1 VCDKNG
7 LKIIPIP
14 SSKNIKVGGKTGKK
28 RALAI
33 SENMLLRHRR
43 HWNNRIC
50 HQTLVVNSATR
61 RNRHSHV
68 EGKPMAKSEEY
79 STKIFA
85 VKTTTGQER
94 NVAKL
99 ITARIEMNKIPI
111 KAILV
116 PETLRGYVFV
126 EAEGPHLVE
135 QAIAGIRHVRSRV
148 PGVVSFSEIERY
160 IVRKP
165 VIEELSENDIVE
177 VTGGPFKGMRA
188 KITRIDKAKAEVTLE
203 LLEATFTLPITVHSD
218 YVKLV
223 EKTKTEGGEK

>member
-1 VCDKNG
+1 MEK
-7 LKIIPIP
+7 
-14 SSKNIKVGGKTGKK
+14 
-28 RALAI
+28 
-33 SENMLLRHRR
+33 
-43 HWNNRIC
+43 
-50 HQTLVVNSATR
+50 Q
-61 RNRHSHV
+61 
-68 EGKPMAKSEEY
+68 

-85 VKTTTGQER
+85 VRITTGQEK

-99 ITARIEMNKIPI
+99 VAARIEMNKIPV

-116 PETLRGYVFV
+116 PDALRGYIFM
-126 EAEGPHLVE
+126 EADGPHFVE
-135 QAIAGIRHVRSRV
+135 QAITGIKHVRSRV
-148 PGVVSFSEIERY
+148 PDFVNFSEIEKY

-188 KITRIDKAKAEVTLE
+188 KITRIDKTKEEVTLE

-223 EKTKTEGGEK
+223 EKSKGEGGGMQ